1 MGAIA
6 FAVCTMSKERKGG
19 RTTIAELHETAE
31 FIRGRDE
38 DRPANGRQSKNS
50 EETSWRS
57 YAIQECL
64 RLR

>member
-50 EETSWRS
+50 EET
-57 YAIQECL
+57 
-64 RLR
+64 